1 MNKEKENKDFRIL
14 IVDDIPK
21 NIQVLGNILINEKYQ
36 ISYTQDGNHAL
47 SLIKKNKFDLIL
59 LDIMMPVIDGY
70 EVCKRIIADPE
81 TASIPI
87 IFLTAK
93 TDKESVIKGFRMGA
107 RDYVTKP
114 FNAEELL
121 ARVRTHLELKDKN
134 EQLLNVNN
142 TLEKKVLERT
152 IELRSANKKLLTLDK
167 AKSDFLNIISH
178 EMRTPLNGIQ
188 GLTFLLTD
196 SIEKKE
202 KNGYIKNLKEA
213 SDRLIKFSETALLI
227 TSLNT
232 ERYIMKTNF
241 VDLLDLLNNCFE
253 TKLQNVDK
261 EINFR
266 IKVVPKDI
274 KIVGDYKLLKDCFES
289 IIDNAIKYSPDK
301 SEINADVCRDND
313 KVTVSFKDNGTGF
326 SKDAKEKIFNYFS
339 SDDVM
344 HSEGLGLGLA
354 SVKLIMD
361 AHQGKAEI
369 KNMKDGGAVVN
380 LIFYD

>member
-1 MNKEKENKDFRIL
+1 MNKVKENKDFRIL
-14 IVDDIPK
+14 IVDDVPK

-59 LDIMMPVIDGY
+59 LDIMMPEIDGY
-70 EVCKRIIADPE
+70 EVCKTIMADPE
-81 TASIPI
+81 TASIPV

-93 TDKESVIKGFRMGA
+93 ADKESVIKGFKLGA

-134 EQLLNVNN
+134 EQLANINK
-142 TLEKKVLERT
+142 TLEQKVLERT
-152 IELRSANKKLLTLDK
+152 IKLRYANKKLLTLDK
-167 AKSDFLNIISH
+167 AKGDFLNIISH

-188 GLTFLLTD
+188 GLTSLLTD
-196 SIEKKE
+196 STEIND
-202 KNGYIKNLKEA
+202 KNGYIKNLKIA
-213 SDRLIKFSETALLI
+213 SDRLVKFSETALLI

-232 ERYIMKTNF
+232 ERYLMKTNF
-241 VDLLDLLNNCFE
+241 VGLKDLINNCFE
-253 TKLQNVDK
+253 TKLQK
-261 EINFR
+261 IEKKINFN
-266 IKVVPKDI
+266 INVVPDNI
-274 KIVGDYKLLKDCFES
+274 KIVGDYELLKDCFES

-301 SEINADVCRDND
+301 DEIKIIVYRDND
-313 KVTVSFKDNGTGF
+313 KVIVSFKDNGTGF
-326 SKDAKEKIFNYFS
+326 SDEAKEKLFNYFS
-339 SDDVM
+339 SDDIM

-361 AHQGKAEI
+361 AHQGKVEI
-369 KNMKDGGAVVN
+369 KNMKDGGAIVN
-380 LIFYD
+380 LFFYD